1 MLEKG
6 LEMMFRPGRSDHPR
20 GVAGTACA
28 GGIAALF
35 AGSIDAVSAGRR
47 FHFRWVQG
55 LRQARGHDAH
65 DLDVRLIGMVP
76 IHRVEGGAE

>member
-35 AGSIDAVSAGRR
+35 AGSIEAVSAGRR

-76 IHRVEGGAE
+76 IHRVEGDAE

>member
-6 LEMMFRPGRSDHPR
+6 LEMMFRPRRSDHPR

-35 AGSIDAVSAGRR
+35 AGSIEAVSAGRR

>member
-6 LEMMFRPGRSDHPR
+6 LEMMFPPGRSDHPR
-20 GVAGTACA
+20 GVARAACA

-35 AGSIDAVSAGRR
+35 EGSIEAVSAGRR
-47 FHFRWVQG
+47 FHLRCVQG
-55 LRQARGHDAH
+55 LRQACGHDAH

-76 IHRVEGGAE
+76 IHRVEGDAE